1 MVGLWVEQLVRGG
14 IQGPYCSDTTVK
26 HYCGPELNAVRHVTL
41 LFSLNTRINCRNN
54 EDILITICNDG

>member
-54 EDILITICNDG
+54 EDI